1 MNKRLKKTLII
12 LGGLIIL
19 ITLIYFSVFW
29 STKCWFSNNYN
40 FGKYNLYTNS
50 AFDNSTE
57 FLNQIDQ
64 RLKACEL
71 YDENIEHNIYIFS
84 SESTFKFYA
93 TIAGSGYPAQGFN
106 MRAFNKIYISK
117 PFIEQVHSDRKTANK
132 IVPYSAME
140 GNIQETICHEII
152 HSFVNKKL
160 GDKKAAEL
168 LTWKQEGYAEY
179 ASNILPKRTDSTYS
193 FKDRVALY
201 NDTSFWEGNQFVFEY
216 YESEI
221 LVEFLIDIKKMTFE
235 QLMADSYT
243 YEKALKELSEYKLN
257 TIDK

>member
-106 MRAFNKIYISK
+106 MRAFNKI
-117 PFIEQVHSDRKTANK
+117 R
-132 IVPYSAME
+132 
-140 GNIQETICHEII
+140 
-152 HSFVNKKL
+152 
-160 GDKKAAEL
+160 
-168 LTWKQEGYAEY
+168 
-179 ASNILPKRTDSTYS
+179 
-193 FKDRVALY
+193 
-201 NDTSFWEGNQFVFEY
+201 Y
-216 YESEI
+216 YT
-221 LVEFLIDIKKMTFE
+221 L
-235 QLMADSYT
+235 
-243 YEKALKELSEYKLN
+243 
-257 TIDK
+257 

>member
-1 MNKRLKKTLII
+1 MNKRLKKILII
-12 LGGLIIL
+12 LGVLIIL
-19 ITLIYFSVFW
+19 ITLIYFSVFY
-29 STKCWFSNNYN
+29 STKYWFSNNYN

-50 AFDNSTE
+50 VFDNSNE

-71 YDENIEHNIYIFS
+71 YDQNIEHDIYIFS

-132 IVPYSAME
+132 IVLYSAME

-160 GDKKAAEL
+160 GIYP
-168 LTWKQEGYAEY
+168 KQ
-179 ASNILPKRTDSTYS
+179 TDSTYN
-193 FKDRVALY
+193 FKNRVALY

-221 LVEFLIDIKKMTFE
+221 LVEFLIDIKKMTFK
-235 QLMADSYT
+235 QLMADSFT
-243 YEKALKELSEYKLN
+243 YEMAMKELSEYKFN